1 MKKLLTLAFFLL
13 ATPAFA
19 ADDTAVR
26 VGIATQETVLACQ
39 IRDDLATLV
48 KLGVRRTSFLQPF
61 ADGDFVNTS
70 IPYVNAYNANA
81 LFDAVTP
88 ALNTALA
95 ANGGQALSM
104 LEQMC
109 GN

>member
-1 MKKLLTLAFFLL
+1 MKKLLILPFLL
-13 ATPAFA
+13 LAMPAFA

-26 VGIATQETVLACQ
+26 VAIAVQEANIACQ
-39 IRDDLATLV
+39 LRDDLATLT
-48 KLGVRRTSFLQPF
+48 KLGVRRTNFLQPF
-61 ADGDFVNTS
+61 ADGDFVGTS

-81 LFDAVTP
+81 LFDIVTP

-95 ANGGQALSM
+95 ANSNQALNM

-109 GN
+109 GD